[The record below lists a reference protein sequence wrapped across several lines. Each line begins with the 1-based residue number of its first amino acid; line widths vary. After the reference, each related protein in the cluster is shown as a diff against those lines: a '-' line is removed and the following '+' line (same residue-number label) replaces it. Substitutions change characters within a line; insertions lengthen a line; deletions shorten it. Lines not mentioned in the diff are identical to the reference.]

1 MYKDIIIIYIM
12 EVTIEKFNNGKYN
25 LNTISNDQY
34 IGTLL
39 KKGYEWDG
47 WMRYDIEKYY
57 KPGTDIIDVGANIGY
72 NSLMFSDY
80 GPVIA
85 FEPVFNEIANMN
97 MRDNNLKHKVSV
109 YPIALSDK
117 IGEIV
122 DLYIPKSPKDEP
134 DKINYGGTSMYP
146 NEGHDMNNK
155 VSCMTDT
162 LDNIYKGVP
171 SIIKIDAEG
180 AELDVL
186 RGGLNTLKKHKP
198 VLLIEIVSDY
208 DKNAKKIHDFLKDE
222 IGYTGTPESR
232 PENMFLYV

>member
-1 MYKDIIIIYIM
+1 M
-12 EVTIEKFNNGKYN
+12 EVTIDKFNNGKYN

-34 IGTLL
+34 IGNTL
-39 KKGYEWDG
+39 KQGYEWDG

-117 IGEIV
+117 IGKMV
-122 DLYIPKSPKDEP
+122 DLYIPNSPKDEP

-146 NEGHDMNNK
+146 SESQDMNKK
-155 VSCMTDT
+155 VSCITDT

-171 SIIKIDAEG
+171 SIIKIDVEG